1 MRGMIKKIQRFPI
14 LLLALLTASGQV
26 KGSASISSQGG
37 DSRPKGPFVELWL
50 VKNNNKKQPDPF
62 LVSVNSKTLTM
73 LQQMSGG
80 TSIYFDKL
88 LELIRKKST

>member
-37 DSRPKGPFVELWL
+37 DSQLKGPFVELWL
-50 VKNNNKKQPDPF
+50 VKKIITTNPI
-62 LVSVNSKTLTM
+62 LS
-73 LQQMSGG
+73 
-80 TSIYFDKL
+80 
-88 LELIRKKST
+88 